1 MSFEAAMEY
10 SVNNMVDAINSHPQM
25 KSFFLNYNPPDN
37 KGYIFNSD
45 PEYKKY
51 DEKLV
56 KMVDS
61 DGHSGASYAM
71 CLRSAIEKL
80 KK

>member
-10 SVNNMVDAINSHPQM
+10 SVNNMLDAINSDPQM

-45 PEYKKY
+45 PEYIKY
-51 DEKLV
+51 NEKLL